1 MKVSEILAGS
11 TKAYPSIEI
20 VPPLRGIT
28 KDELLE
34 SIAPFMEFSPKYI
47 NVTSHRD
54 EFEYREEADGSFSR
68 HLLRNRI
75 NETTVCAAIMS
86 KYDVEVVPHLICG
99 GSTKEE
105 IESKLD
111 NLEFLGIN
119 NIVALR
125 GDSMTGEKRFTPTP
139 GGYSF
144 ASELVEGIRSY
155 QGSAGYKRK
164 RGMDSSTSLGM
175 TEGGNGMTEGG
186 NGKTERG
193 NGMTEKELGR
203 GKRLAEERFFCIG
216 VGAYPEKHFEA
227 ANIETD
233 ILNLKRKVDAG
244 ADYIITQMFFDNK
257 VYYDFVEKC
266 RAAGITVPIVPGLKP
281 LSTARQISVLPE
293 AFSLDIPLELTG
305 EIEKH
310 RNDKE
315 AVYRIGTEW
324 CTMQCKDLLKHGV
337 PAVHFYTMGKSR
349 NITDIL
355 RECF

>member
-1 MKVSEILAGS
+1 MKISEILAGS
-11 TKAYPSIEI
+11 SKAYPSIEI

-28 KDELLE
+28 KEELIE
-34 SIAPFMEFSPKYI
+34 SIAPFMEFKPKYI

-54 EFEYREEADGSFSR
+54 EFEYRQEADGSFSR

-86 KYDVEVVPHLICG
+86 EYDVEVVPHLICG

-105 IESKLD
+105 IESRLD
-111 NLEFLGIN
+111 NLAFLGIN

-139 GGYSF
+139 GGYRY

-155 QGSAGYKRK
+155 QGSNSYRRS
-164 RGMDSSTSLGM
+164 RGLEADD
-175 TEGGNGMTEGG
+175 
-186 NGKTERG
+186 
-193 NGMTEKELGR
+193 
-203 GKRLAEERFFCIG
+203 RFFCIG

-233 ILNLKRKVDAG
+233 IMNLKRKVDAG
-244 ADYIITQMFFDNK
+244 ADYIITQMFFDNRI
-257 VYYDFVEKC
+257 YYDFVAKC
-266 RAAGITVPIVPGLKP
+266 RAAGITVPIIPGLKP
-281 LSTARQISVLPE
+281 ISTARQISLLPE
-293 AFSLDIPLELTG
+293 AFSLDIPLELTR
-305 EIEKH
+305 EIETHKD
-310 RNDKE
+310 NKE
-315 AVYRIGTEW
+315 AVYKIGTEW
-324 CTMQCKDLLKHGV
+324 CTEQCKDLLKNNV

>member
-1 MKVSEILAGS
+1 MKVSEILAAS
-11 TKAYPSIEI
+11 KKAYPSIEI

-34 SIAPFMEFSPKYI
+34 SIAPFMEFSPQYI

-54 EFEYREEADGSFSR
+54 EFEYREEADGTFSR

-75 NETTVCAAIMS
+75 SETTVCAAIMS

-99 GSTKEE
+99 GSTVEE

-111 NLEFLGIN
+111 NMAFLGIN

-125 GDSMTGEKRFTPTP
+125 GDSMAGEKRFTPTP
-139 GGYSF
+139 GGYRY

-155 QGSAGYKRK
+155 QGSNSYRRS
-164 RGMDSSTSLGM
+164 RGLEADD
-175 TEGGNGMTEGG
+175 
-186 NGKTERG
+186 
-193 NGMTEKELGR
+193 
-203 GKRLAEERFFCIG
+203 RFFCIG

-233 ILNLKRKVDAG
+233 ILNLKKKVDAG

-257 VYYDFVEKC
+257 VYYDFAARC
-266 RAAGITVPIVPGLKP
+266 RAAGINVPIIPGLKP
-281 LSTARQISVLPE
+281 ISTARQISVLPE
-293 AFSLDIPLELTG
+293 AFSLDIPLELTQ

-310 RNDKE
+310 KNDKD

-324 CTMQCKDLLKHGV
+324 CTAQCKDLLQHNV

>member
-1 MKVSEILAGS
+1 MKVTDILKTS
-11 TKAYPSIEI
+11 RKAFPSIEI
-20 VPPLRGIT
+20 VPPLRGMT

-34 SIAPFMEFSPKYI
+34 SIAPFMEFCPKYI

-54 EFEYREEADGSFSR
+54 DFEFREEPDGSFSR
-68 HLLRNRI
+68 HLVRNRI
-75 NETTVCAAIMS
+75 SETTVCAAIMS
-86 KYDVEVVPHLICG
+86 RYDVEVVPHLICG

-105 IESKLD
+105 IESRLD
-111 NLEFLGIN
+111 NLEFLGIS

-139 GGYSF
+139 GGYRY
-144 ASELVEGIRSY
+144 ASELVEGIRKY
-155 QGSAGYKRK
+155 QGSAVYKRK
-164 RGMDSSTSLGM
+164 RGVDSLTSLGM
-175 TEGGNGMTEGG
+175 TGKGEGI
-186 NGKTERG
+186 
-193 NGMTEKELGR
+193 
-203 GKRLAEERFFCIG
+203 AEERFFCIG

-233 ILNLKRKVDAG
+233 ILNLKKKVDAG

-257 VYYDFVEKC
+257 VYYDFVDKC
-266 RAAGITVPIVPGLKP
+266 RAAGITVPIIPGLKP
-281 LSTARQISVLPE
+281 LSTARQVSLLPE
-293 AFSLDIPLELTG
+293 SFSLDIPVELTE
-305 EIEKH
+305 EIGRH
-310 RNDKE
+310 SYDKE